1 MLDRNLT
8 RAMGRSSGAVIGSIR
23 QLGDQL
29 EQQNRTLMEIV
40 NRQSQHREQT
50 ERTNNSAKKLLSTM
64 RSIAAATGV
73 VTLVKSFLET
83 SDSMSQITAKLDLIN
98 DGMQSTAELQ
108 NMIYQSAQRSR
119 ASYESTANT
128 VARLGQNAKEAFSSN
143 AELIQFAENLNK
155 QFVIAGASQQEMAS
169 ASLQLTQALGS
180 GVLRGEEL
188 NAVFESAPNIIRN
201 IADYLGVGV
210 GEIRE
215 MASEGQITAD
225 IVKNAL
231 LSATDEINQNFEAM
245 PMTLSQAFTMG
256 KNAIQQ
262 SLKSSFEG
270 WSDFLNSDEG
280 QQAIGKMISLF
291 TVLAQIGVGALSMIG
306 QGALFVSDNLDFIL
320 PVLAAIGVGLLFV
333 KSQAIASAAAQV
345 GGALASAAAWAVA
358 NWPILLLIV
367 TLTAV
372 LIAAQQLGMGME
384 EVGSVVGQVFGTL
397 YAVVHNVF
405 AAIWNVV
412 AAFVEFFVNV
422 WNGKLDTVAR
432 LFADVFDVILG
443 IVETVAG
450 AIDALLGTDMA
461 SAVSGFRS
469 QISGWVD
476 DTFGENAIQIKRM
489 SNLDVKS
496 TAEQWGE
503 AGGNIGA
510 KLDNMNISLDSI
522 AGGISGLNSG
532 AIPSADELNI
542 GNVDTVG
549 KVKNVEGDVKL
560 ADEDL
565 KLYRDLA
572 ERRYMNNVELQTLAP
587 QIQVTIPESAAQN
600 LTAQEIADKVKV
612 VLIQQAA
619 AHTNTAHG

>member
-83 SDSMSQITAKLDLIN
+83 SDSMSQITAKLNLIN

-155 QFVIAGASQQEMAS
+155 QFVNAGASQQEMAS

-215 MASEGQITAD
+215 MASDGQITAD

-245 PMTLSQAFTMG
+245 PLTLSQAFTMG

-280 QQAIGKMISLF
+280 QQAIGKMIGLF

-306 QGALFVSDNLDFIL
+306 QGALFVVNNLDFIL

-333 KSQAIASAAAQV
+333 KAQAIAAAAAQV

-358 NWPILLLIV
+358 NWPILLLIAV
-367 TLTAV
+367 LATA
-372 LIAAQQLGMGME
+372 LIAAQQFGLGME
-384 EVGSVVGQVFGTL
+384 EIGSVVGQVFGTL
-397 YAVVHNVF
+397 YAVGYNIF
-405 AAIWNVV
+405 AGLWNVI
-412 AAFVEFFVNV
+412 AAFAEFFANV
-422 WNGKLDTVAR
+422 WNDPLGAVLR
-432 LFADVFDVILG
+432 LFADIFDAIFG
-443 IVETVAG
+443 IVETVAE
-450 AIDALLGTDMA
+450 AIDMLLGTDKA
-461 SAVSGFRS
+461 SSVANFRS
-469 QISGWVD
+469 MMSAWVD
-476 DTFGENAIQIKRM
+476 DTLGENAIQIERM